1 MTTQTKSRGFTI
13 VELLIVIVVIAILA
27 AITIVAYNGITRSA
41 NASAAKS
48 NADSIRSYA
57 GAYQASEDGNGI
69 FPAISG
75 SSLATTSVASLP
87 AGITITGTTALSATN
102 GKTTIGYARTTGNNG
117 ACIAYWNYAATSP
130 AVEYLYVGDAR
141 TGGYSAGS
149 YTCST
154 T

>member
-57 GAYQASEDGNGI
+57 GAYQASEDGNGV

-87 AGITITGTTALSATN
+87 AGVTVTGTTALSATN
-102 GKTTIGYARTTGNNG
+102 GKNTIGYARTTGNNG
-117 ACIAYWNYAATSP
+117 ACIAYWNFAASSP
-130 AVEYLYVGDAR
+130 TVEYLYIGDAK
-141 TGGYSAGS
+141 TGS
-149 YTCST
+149 YASGAYACSNT
-154 T
+154 